1 MSPRRAFAVMSVC
14 LSVLVSC
21 ASEGG
26 QSQQPRVLPPGYAI
40 IEDGNFRIRCGM
52 TNVFLAGAEFW
63 SFFKPDGTEK
73 TRSEFCADHRSD
85 TRISR

>member
-1 MSPRRAFAVMSVC
+1 MSSRRAFAVMSVC
-14 LSVLVSC
+14 MSVLVSC
-21 ASEGG
+21 ANDGR

-73 TRSEFCADHRSD
+73 SRSEFCADHRSD

>member
-1 MSPRRAFAVMSVC
+1 MSLRRAFAVMSVC
-14 LSVLVSC
+14 VSMLVSC
-21 ASEGG
+21 VSDGG
-26 QSQQPRVLPPGYAI
+26 QSEQPVVMPPGYAI

-73 TRSEFCADHRSD
+73 SRSEFCADHRSD

>member
-1 MSPRRAFAVMSVC
+1 MSLRRAFAVMSGCVAM
-14 LSVLVSC
+14 LVSC
-21 ASEGG
+21 VSDGG
-26 QSQQPRVLPPGYAI
+26 QSEQPVVMPPGYAI

-73 TRSEFCADHRSD
+73 SRSEFCADHRSD

>member
-1 MSPRRAFAVMSVC
+1 MSLRRAFAVMSVF

-21 ASEGG
+21 ASDGG
-26 QSQQPRVLPPGYAI
+26 QSQQRMVLPPGYAI
-40 IEDGNFRIRCGM
+40 LEDGNFRIRCGM

-63 SFFKPDGTEK
+63 SFFTPDGTEK
-73 TRSEFCADHRSD
+73 SRSEFCADHRSD

>member
-1 MSPRRAFAVMSVC
+1 MSLRRAFAVMSVC

-21 ASEGG
+21 ASDGG
-26 QSQQPRVLPPGYAI
+26 RSQQPMVLPPGYAI

-73 TRSEFCADHRSD
+73 SRSEFCADHRSD

>member
-1 MSPRRAFAVMSVC
+1 MSSRRAFAVMSVC
-14 LSVLVSC
+14 MSVLASC
-21 ASEGG
+21 ASDGG
-26 QSQQPRVLPPGYAI
+26 QSQQPMVLPPGYAI

-73 TRSEFCADHRSD
+73 SRSEFCADHRSD